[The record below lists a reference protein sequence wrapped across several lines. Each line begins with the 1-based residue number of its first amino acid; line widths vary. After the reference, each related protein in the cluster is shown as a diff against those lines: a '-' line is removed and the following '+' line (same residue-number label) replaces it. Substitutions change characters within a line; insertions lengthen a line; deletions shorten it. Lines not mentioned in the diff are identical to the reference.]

1 MILMS
6 LRRIVCRIFADG
18 YTYALALN
26 EALVNDGSFHA
37 ILLQSLT
44 HSKNQTYPLF
54 YPNVDWMDEALRG
67 ASYGDNISF
76 SARGGGK
83 FVRYYTML
91 NFWIIVVSC
100 NRREIMTDTQHNL
113 SIPG

>member
-1 MILMS
+1 MV
-6 LRRIVCRIFADG
+6 R
-18 YTYALALN
+18 
-26 EALVNDGSFHA
+26 FHA

-76 SARGGGK
+76 SAREA
-83 FVRYYTML
+83 V
-91 NFWIIVVSC
+91 
-100 NRREIMTDTQHNL
+100 NL
-113 SIPG
+113 SVTIRC